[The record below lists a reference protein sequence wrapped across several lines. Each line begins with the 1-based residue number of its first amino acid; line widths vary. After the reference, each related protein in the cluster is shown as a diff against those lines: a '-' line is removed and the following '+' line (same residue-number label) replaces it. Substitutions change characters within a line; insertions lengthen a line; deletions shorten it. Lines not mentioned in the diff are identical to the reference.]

1 MSRCDKQLMVAGDLE
16 PASAGAGVGPAWP
29 IGVSMGRTGRWPN
42 NSDAI
47 LIVNFRS
54 P

>member
-1 MSRCDKQLMVAGDLE
+1 MSRCDKQPMVAGNLE
-16 PASAGAGVGPAWP
+16 PASAGAGVGPVWP
-29 IGVSMGRTGRWPN
+29 RGVSMGRTGRRPYD
-42 NSDAI
+42 SDVI